1 VIIDGAIAARV
12 VRINVLFFVATAAAF
27 GVLAT
32 SYSRRHRTRRSFAV
46 IGALGGPLMLL
57 FVLVVL
63 PTALAS
69 LGVMPASG

>member
-1 VIIDGAIAARV
+1 MSHTGTLGAADVAY
-12 VRINVLFFVATAAAF
+12 VLFFVATAAAF

-32 SYSRRHRTRRSFAV
+32 SYSRRHRTGGRSRSSVLSAAAHAV
-46 IGALGGPLMLL
+46 
-57 FVLVVL
+57 FVLVVP